1 MRLDSE
7 AFLAA
12 SSPVIMTICSLCS
25 PALSKPSRLPP
36 LPEPWNKGCAFVES
50 SSTPYFIAF
59 KGNDTPPEDVG
70 LPHHAG
76 LDALKQSAKECPLC
90 QMIMERVGEFVE
102 GLERDE
108 QDQDQRYFVFERQGH
123 GIPDKWVFSLVQRLD
138 DADGFCVLADSTNRK
153 YLYLMDVFGFCVDP
167 QDTLYSAKRPETN
180 DAGLILRGSKVEPDA
195 GSEYTLDV
203 AAGWLRDC
211 EKNHTVCHPPKTRL
225 PSRILDLDGLKDPS
239 KIRLL
244 ETRDKESYDSYVTLS
259 YCWGSDPS
267 FHVRTTH
274 ATMSEHLD
282 SIDVDSLPR
291 TYKDA
296 IKITRHLGIR
306 YLWIDSLCICQDDV
320 DDWARESAAMQQV
333 YAGAYM
339 SIAADN
345 AAGSEQGF
353 LKRPGR
359 KYVPVTLNN
368 EQSVYAFQIPPAKA
382 SHARAW
388 MTFHNEP
395 LTTRGWA
402 TQERLLPYRAL
413 HFGNDQMFFEC
424 NCHFLSEDGV
434 EVKGRWNSLYPGPKK
449 KGFKDIARKSRVST
463 THQQWYLIL
472 EDFFHRDVTIVT
484 DRLPAISG
492 LAALFQKRLNEE
504 MGNVEYV
511 AGLWSNGLV
520 EGLEWQSLSSKA
532 EKETFPDQ
540 KPLPGEEGYIA
551 PTWSPASYIGVSAH
565 GATMPGW
572 VDIAQITGYHTTP
585 KTMQNPLGELIDG
598 WVSIRGPMIKLH
610 ISDLP
615 DEDQAKLGTF
625 RRNIRLCTPTGDD
638 FGSYS
643 SFDGMRGQNAETR
656 AWVEKSEI
664 FAFFMT
670 EKKFDEDGN
679 EKSPPMTFRC
689 LLVTPVSEKR
699 RVVPGRNEYMRVGTF
714 FLDEDDLA
722 EDKGIVRDV
731 DGFTEIV
738 LV

>member
-1 MRLDSE
+1 MGLNSE
-7 AFLAA
+7 AFLAT
-12 SSPVIMTICSLCS
+12 SSIVTMTICELCS
-25 PALSKPSRLPP
+25 PALTRPSKLPT

-50 SSTPYFIAF
+50 SSTPYFVAF

-70 LPHHAG
+70 LPHYAG
-76 LDALKQSAKECPLC
+76 LDALKESAKECPLC
-90 QMIMERVGEFVE
+90 RMILERVDEFVE

-108 QDQDQRYFVFERQGH
+108 QDEDQRYVVFERQRH
-123 GIPDKWVFSLVQRLD
+123 GIPDEWVFSLVQRLD

-153 YLYLMDVFGFCVDP
+153 YLYLMNVFGFCVDP
-167 QDTLYSAKRPETN
+167 QDSLYSAKRPETD

-195 GSEYTLDV
+195 GSEDNLDV

-211 EKNHTVCHPPKTRL
+211 EKNHTVCHPTKTRL
-225 PSRILDLDGLKDPS
+225 PSRILDLDGLDDLN

-244 ETRDKESYDSYVTLS
+244 ETRDTESYESYVTLS

-282 SIDVDSLPR
+282 SIDVESLPQ

-296 IKITRHLGIR
+296 IKVTRHLGIR
-306 YLWIDSLCICQDDV
+306 YLWIDSLCICQDDLE
-320 DDWARESAAMQQV
+320 DWARESAAMQQV

-345 AAGSEQGF
+345 AAGLEQGF
-353 LKRPGR
+353 LERPGR

-368 EQSVYAFQIPPAKA
+368 EISVYAFQMPPAKA
-382 SHARAW
+382 SYARAW
-388 MTFHNEP
+388 MTFIDEP
-395 LTTRGWA
+395 LTNRGWA

-434 EVKGRWNSLYPGPKK
+434 EIKGRWNSLYPGPEE
-449 KGFKDIARKSRVST
+449 KGFRDIARKSRVST
-463 THQQWYLIL
+463 THQHWYLIL
-472 EDFFHRDVTIVT
+472 EDFFHRDITVET

-504 MGNVEYV
+504 TGSVEYV
-511 AGLWSNGLV
+511 AGLWSNALM
-520 EGLEWQSLSSKA
+520 EGLEWQSLRSKA
-532 EKETFPDQ
+532 EKDIFPDQ
-540 KPLPGEEGYIA
+540 KPLPSEEGYIA
-551 PTWSPASYIGVSAH
+551 PTWSPASYLGVSAH

-585 KTMQNPLGELIDG
+585 KTMDNPLGELIDG
-598 WVSIRGPMIKLH
+598 WISIRGPMIKLH
-610 ISDLP
+610 LSDLP
-615 DEDQAKLGTF
+615 DEYEARIGAF
-625 RRNIRLCTPTGDD
+625 SRNMRLCTPNGNDL
-638 FGSYS
+638 GSYS
-643 SFDGMRGQNAETR
+643 GFDGITGQNRATR
-656 AWVEKSEI
+656 AWVEESEV
-664 FAFFMT
+664 FAFFLT
-670 EKKFDEDGN
+670 ERKFDEDGN
-679 EKSPPMTFRC
+679 EKSPPMSFRC
-689 LLVTPVSEKR
+689 LLVMPVSEKR
-699 RVVPGRNEYMRVGTF
+699 RVVPGRNEYIRVGTI
-714 FLDEDDLA
+714 FLHDNDLA